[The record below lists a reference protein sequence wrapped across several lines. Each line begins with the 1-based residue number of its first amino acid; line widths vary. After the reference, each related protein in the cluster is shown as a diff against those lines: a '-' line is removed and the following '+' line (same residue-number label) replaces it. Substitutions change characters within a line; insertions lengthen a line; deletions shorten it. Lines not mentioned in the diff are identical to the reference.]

1 MSENI
6 SERDTTSPRLE
17 VDLVDNL
24 DNVEL
29 MQLCDV
35 TREAISVGESFSW
48 LTIPEEKVLESY
60 WKGVVL
66 MRERTLFLPKIDG
79 QIAGSC
85 QLVRPPASNEV
96 GAFRAEIVNFFLA
109 PWARDYG
116 LAKEMVSRVQD
127 YAIIHGCRSLEISVR
142 ADQLAAISICEWL
155 GMEKWGTKK
164 RFACVNNQFIPGY
177 FYAKDLD

>member
-1 MSENI
+1 MSETI
-6 SERDTTSPRLE
+6 TESEPGSPRLE
-17 VDLVDNL
+17 VELVETL

-48 LTIPEEKVLESY
+48 LTIPEEKILESY

-66 MRERTLFLPKIDG
+66 MRERTLFLPRMDG

-85 QLVRPPASNEV
+85 QLVRPPASNEA

-116 LAKEMVSRVQD
+116 LAKAMISRVQD
-127 YAIIHGCRSLEISVR
+127 YAIIHGCRSLEIAVR
-142 ADQLAAISICEWL
+142 SDQLAAISICEWF
-155 GMEKWGTKK
+155 GMEKWGVKK
-164 RFACVNNQFIPGY
+164 RFGCVNNKFLSGY
-177 FYAKDLD
+177 YYAKDLD